1 MDQFYSGNANYQSE
15 CRQDPNEPSFMKV
28 KKFSNDKNQLKK
40 PNVPAFLV
48 KNTKDINIMKRS
60 SMELYNSSEPNLA

>member
-1 MDQFYSGNANYQSE
+1 
-15 CRQDPNEPSFMKV
+15 MKV